1 EGPPPAGRRRGRS
14 VDPATRRR
22 AAGAATLTDPRP
34 CLGSETEAR
43 VWRSVDRANA
53 VPRPAKPAR
62 QKLLTLGPSACAA
75 PRTRRLQLRTHAPES
90 LPRRLRRPRH
100 AVGPVHWAALSLS
113 VPDPRQGLGSVP
125 PGHVGLTSR
134 RGAATILPMDGSASF
149 APTLLLAM
157 PQLRDPNF
165 VRSVVLLCEHGA
177 QGALGF
183 VVNRPTEVR
192 AVDAVV
198 LDPPASGDSGLML
211 WAGGPV
217 ESQRGFLLLGDDP
230 GVADSER
237 VAEGFHLTAS
247 VDVLRRLLAAAP
259 ADTAL
264 RRARLLLG
272 YAGWGPGQLDAEL
285 TASAWLTAP
294 P

>member
-1 EGPPPAGRRRGRS
+1 YG
-14 VDPATRRR
+14 T
-22 AAGAATLTDPRP
+22 
-34 CLGSETEAR
+34 
-43 VWRSVDRANA
+43 
-53 VPRPAKPAR
+53 
-62 QKLLTLGPSACAA
+62 
-75 PRTRRLQLRTHAPES
+75 
-90 LPRRLRRPRH
+90 
-100 AVGPVHWAALSLS
+100 
-113 VPDPRQGLGSVP
+113 
-125 PGHVGLTSR
+125 
-134 RGAATILPMDGSASF
+134 
-149 APTLLLAM
+149 
-157 PQLRDPNF
+157 
-165 VRSVVLLCEHGA
+165 

-237 VAEGFHLTAS
+237 IPEGFHLTAS
-247 VDVLRRLLAAAP
+247 EHGVRRLLAAAP
-259 ADTAL
+259 VEMA
-264 RRARLLLG
+264 RRHARLLLG

-294 P
+294 PDPALVFETPPSEMWERAIRGLGVDPMALQLG

>member
-1 EGPPPAGRRRGRS
+1 
-14 VDPATRRR
+14 
-22 AAGAATLTDPRP
+22 
-34 CLGSETEAR
+34 
-43 VWRSVDRANA
+43 
-53 VPRPAKPAR
+53 
-62 QKLLTLGPSACAA
+62 
-75 PRTRRLQLRTHAPES
+75 
-90 LPRRLRRPRH
+90 
-100 AVGPVHWAALSLS
+100 
-113 VPDPRQGLGSVP
+113 
-125 PGHVGLTSR
+125 
-134 RGAATILPMDGSASF
+134 
-149 APTLLLAM
+149 M

-230 GVADSER
+230 GVEDSER

-247 VDVLRRLLAAAP
+247 VDVLRRLLTAAP

-272 YAGWGPGQLDAEL
+272 YAGWGPGQLESEL
-285 TASAWLTAP
+285 DQNAWFVVDLHNDDPFASDPDRLWRSVLRRQRGEIAFFAHYPEDVTSN
-294 P
+294 